1 VNAPPRRDPGGG
13 YPGGSGSEG
22 VSWRT
27 GAPSRLAPA
36 DLLRVGS
43 VGLRTRRL
51 RAALSALGIALGI
64 ASIVGVLGISESS
77 RADLLAQLDALGTNL
92 LSVQPGQ
99 TLGGADARLP
109 QEAEA
114 LVGRIGPV
122 EAVSAVA
129 AVDATVLRNDRVDEN
144 ATGGI
149 GVMAARG
156 NLLTVLRGTVAQ
168 GRFLDRASER
178 YPTVVLGA
186 VAAERLGIATLR
198 RGITVQVGGEPFTVV
213 GILDPLPLA
222 PDVDRAA
229 LIGWPAAEA
238 AFPPSAYASDR
249 RLSPS
254 MVYARTD
261 PDSVEATHDVLAATA
276 NPENPEEV
284 QVSQPSDAL
293 EARAAAKLAFNSLF
307 LGLGAVALLVGG
319 VGIANVMVISV
330 LERRSEIGLRRS
342 LGATRR
348 HVRLQFLTEA
358 LLLALLGGLGGVLIG
373 AAATAGYAATRGWPV
388 VLPASAL
395 AAGLGAALLIGAA
408 AGLYPAVRAAR
419 LSPTEALRTV

>member
-1 VNAPPRRDPGGG
+1 MSAVRRAALP
-13 YPGGSGSEG
+13 
-22 VSWRT
+22 
-27 GAPSRLAPA
+27 PSRLAPA

-43 VGLRTRRL
+43 IGLRTRRL
-51 RAALSALGIALGI
+51 RAALSALGITIGI
-64 ASIVGVLGISESS
+64 AAIVGVLGISESS
-77 RADLLAQLDALGTNL
+77 RADLMTQLDALGTNL

-109 QEAEA
+109 EESEA

-129 AVDATVLRNDRVDEN
+129 GVDATVLRNDRVDEN

-149 GVMAARG
+149 TVKAARPS
-156 NLLTVLRGTVAQ
+156 LLGVLRGSVAQ
-168 GRFLDRASER
+168 GRFLDRAGER

-186 VAAERLGIATLR
+186 VAAERLGVTTLR
-198 RGITVQVGGEPFTVV
+198 RGTTVQVGGRPFTVI

-222 PDVDRAA
+222 PDIDRAA
-229 LIGWPAAEA
+229 LVGWPAAEA
-238 AFPPSAYASDR
+238 AFPPSTFASDR
-249 RLSPS
+249 ELPPS
-254 MVYARTD
+254 TVYARTD
-261 PDSVEATHDVLAATA
+261 PDAVRAVHDVLAATA

-293 EARAAAKLAFNSLF
+293 EAKAAAASAFNALL

-319 VGIANVMVISV
+319 VGIANVMVVSV

-342 LGATRR
+342 LGATRG
-348 HVRLQFLTEA
+348 HVRVQFLTEA
-358 LLLALLGGLGGVLIG
+358 LLLAVLGGLGGVLLG
-373 AAATAGYAATRGWPV
+373 AAVTAGYAASRGWRIV
-388 VLPASAL
+388 VPTSAV
-395 AAGLGAALLIGAA
+395 AAGIGAALLIGAA

-419 LSPTEALRTV
+419 LAPTEALRSV

>member
-1 VNAPPRRDPGGG
+1 
-13 YPGGSGSEG
+13 
-22 VSWRT
+22 VST
-27 GAPSRLAPA
+27 ALPPSRLAPA

-51 RAALSALGIALGI
+51 RAALSALGIAIGI
-64 ASIVGVLGISESS
+64 AAIVGVLGISESS
-77 RADLLAQLDALGTNL
+77 RADLMAQLDALGTNL

-99 TLGGADARLP
+99 TLGGGDATLP

-122 EAVSAVA
+122 EQVSSLADL
-129 AVDATVLRNDRVDEN
+129 DATVLRNDRVDEN

-149 GVMAARG
+149 TVKAARPS
-156 NLLTVLRGTVAQ
+156 LLGVLRGTVAQ
-168 GRFLDRASER
+168 GRFLDRASQR
-178 YPTVVLGA
+178 HPTVVLGA
-186 VAAERLGIATLR
+186 VAAERLGITTLR
-198 RGITVQVGGEPFTVV
+198 RGITVQVGGRPFTVI
-213 GILDPLPLA
+213 GILDPMPLA

-229 LIGWPAAEA
+229 LVGWPAAEA

-249 RLSPS
+249 KLSPS
-254 MVYARTD
+254 MVYARTE
-261 PDSVEATHDVLAATA
+261 PDAVEAVHDVLAATA

-293 EARAAAKLAFNSLF
+293 EARAAAASAFNQLF

-330 LERRSEIGLRRS
+330 LERRSEIGLRRA
-342 LGATRR
+342 LGATRG
-348 HVRLQFLTEA
+348 HVRVQFLAEA
-358 LLLALLGGLGGVLIG
+358 LLLTFLGGVGGVLLG
-373 AAATAGYAATRGWPV
+373 AAVTAGYAASRGWQIV
-388 VLPASAL
+388 IPASAV
-395 AAGLGAALLIGAA
+395 AAGIGAALLIGAV

-419 LSPTEALRTV
+419 LAPTEALRTV

>member
-1 VNAPPRRDPGGG
+1 
-13 YPGGSGSEG
+13 
-22 VSWRT
+22 VST
-27 GAPSRLAPA
+27 ALPPSRLAPA

-51 RAALSALGIALGI
+51 RAALSALGIAIGI
-64 ASIVGVLGISESS
+64 AAIVGVLGISESS
-77 RADLLAQLDALGTNL
+77 RADLMAQLDALGTNL

-99 TLGGADARLP
+99 TLGGGDATLP

-122 EAVSAVA
+122 EQVSSLADL
-129 AVDATVLRNDRVDEN
+129 DATVLRNDRVDEN

-149 GVMAARG
+149 AVKAARPS
-156 NLLTVLRGTVAQ
+156 LLGVLRGTVAQ
-168 GRFLDRASER
+168 GRFLDRASQR
-178 YPTVVLGA
+178 HPTVVLGA
-186 VAAERLGIATLR
+186 VAAERLGITTLR
-198 RGITVQVGGEPFTVV
+198 RGITVQVGGRPFTVI
-213 GILDPLPLA
+213 GILDPMPLA

-229 LIGWPAAEA
+229 LVGWPAAEA

-249 RLSPS
+249 KLSPS
-254 MVYARTD
+254 MVYARTE
-261 PDSVEATHDVLAATA
+261 PDAVEAVHDVLAATA

-293 EARAAAKLAFNSLF
+293 EARAAAASAFNQLF

-330 LERRSEIGLRRS
+330 LERRSEIGLRRA
-342 LGATRR
+342 LGATRG
-348 HVRLQFLTEA
+348 HVRVQFLAEA
-358 LLLALLGGLGGVLIG
+358 LLLTFLGGVGGVLLG
-373 AAATAGYAATRGWPV
+373 AAVTAGYAASRGWQIV
-388 VLPASAL
+388 IPASAV
-395 AAGLGAALLIGAA
+395 AAGIGAALLIGAV

-419 LSPTEALRTV
+419 LAPTEALRTV

>member
-1 VNAPPRRDPGGG
+1 MSAAHRAALP
-13 YPGGSGSEG
+13 
-22 VSWRT
+22 
-27 GAPSRLAPA
+27 PSRLAPA

-43 VGLRTRRL
+43 IGLRTRRL
-51 RAALSALGIALGI
+51 RAGLSALGIAIGI
-64 ASIVGVLGISESS
+64 AAIVGVLGISESS
-77 RADLLAQLDALGTNL
+77 RADLMTQLDALGTNL

-109 QEAEA
+109 EESEA

-129 AVDATVLRNDRVDEN
+129 GVDATVLRNDRVDEN

-149 GVMAARG
+149 SVKAARP
-156 NLLTVLRGTVAQ
+156 NLLGVLRGSVAQ

-186 VAAERLGIATLR
+186 VAAERLGVTTLR
-198 RGITVQVGGEPFTVV
+198 RGTTVQVGGEPFTVI

-222 PDVDRAA
+222 PDIDRAA
-229 LIGWPAAEA
+229 LVGWPAAEA
-238 AFPPSAYASDR
+238 AFPLSTFASDR
-249 RLSPS
+249 ELPPS

-261 PDSVEATHDVLAATA
+261 PDGVQAVHDVLAATA

-293 EARAAAKLAFNSLF
+293 EARAAAASAFSSLL

-319 VGIANVMVISV
+319 VGIANVMVVSV

-342 LGATRR
+342 LGATKA
-348 HVRLQFLTEA
+348 HVRVQFLAEA
-358 LLLALLGGLGGVLIG
+358 LLLAVLGGLGGVLIG
-373 AAATAGYAATRGWPV
+373 AAVTAGYAASRGWRIV
-388 VLPASAL
+388 VPASAV
-395 AAGLGAALLIGAA
+395 AAGIGAALLIGAV

-419 LSPTEALRTV
+419 LSPTEALRSV

>member
-1 VNAPPRRDPGGG
+1 
-13 YPGGSGSEG
+13 
-22 VSWRT
+22 
-27 GAPSRLAPA
+27 
-36 DLLRVGS
+36 
-43 VGLRTRRL
+43 
-51 RAALSALGIALGI
+51 
-64 ASIVGVLGISESS
+64 
-77 RADLLAQLDALGTNL
+77 
-92 LSVQPGQ
+92 VQPGQ

-222 PDVDRAA
+222 PDLDRAA

-254 MVYARTD
+254 MVYARTE
-261 PDSVEATHDVLAATA
+261 PDAVEATHDVLAATA

-342 LGATRR
+342 LGATRG
-348 HVRLQFLTEA
+348 HVRLQLLTEA
-358 LLLALLGGLGGVLIG
+358 LLLALFGGLGGILIG
-373 AAATAGYAATRGWPV
+373 AATTAGYAATRGWPV
-388 VLPASAL
+388 VLPASAP

-408 AGLYPAVRAAR
+408 GGLYPAVRAAR